1 MRCSAAVTRGRLTLE
16 PFGITGLACL
26 SEDPTPGERAVSKS
40 ISVAIVGAGP
50 AGFYTAEALLR
61 HGRNVHVDLIEKLP
75 TPHGLIRAGV
85 APDHQST
92 KQVARRFEKTA
103 AEDAV
108 RYYGNVDVGTDV
120 GVSELTSMYDAVV
133 LAVGAPLDRPLGIP
147 GDDKAG
153 VYGSAQFV
161 GWYNGHPDFQDLD
174 PALDGPAAV
183 VVGVGNVALDVA
195 RVLVKTQE
203 EMAASDIP
211 DPVGESIARSSV
223 TDIFVLGRRSPLES
237 RFTNVELREMADL
250 AKAVPLVSPVDLPDH
265 NEVSTIEDDRERRL
279 QAKNIATLR
288 AFAANRPEAKPKR
301 VRFRFFS
308 APVEILGGKQVEAV
322 RVERTQVVEGRAV
335 GTGEFET
342 IPCGLVVSAIGYR
355 SLPIPNVPYDADRG
369 LVPNCRGRIAPGL
382 YAVGWAKRGP
392 SGVIASNRADGVL
405 CAEQIESDIGS
416 GTAEGRSAF
425 ERVLRERGVRA
436 VTFEDWMRI
445 NTAEIA
451 AAQGKRPRRK
461 FTTLGEML
469 AVLGR

>member
-1 MRCSAAVTRGRLTLE
+1 M
-16 PFGITGLACL
+16 
-26 SEDPTPGERAVSKS
+26 SKS

-75 TPHGLIRAGV
+75 SPHGLIRAGV

-92 KQVARRFEKTA
+92 KQVASKFEKTA

-120 GVSELTSMYDAVV
+120 GVSELTSIYDAVV
-133 LAVGAPLDRPLGIP
+133 LAVGAPLDKPLGIP
-147 GDDKAG
+147 GVDKVG

-174 PALDGPAAV
+174 PALDVRAAA

-195 RVLVKTQE
+195 RVLAKSPE

-211 DPVGESIARSSV
+211 EPVEESIAQSPV
-223 TDIFVLGRRSPLES
+223 TDIFVLGRRSPLDT

-250 AKAVPLVSPVDLPDH
+250 AKAVPLVSPADLPDDD
-265 NEVSTIEDDRERRL
+265 EVCAIADDRNRRL

-308 APVEILGGKQVEAV
+308 APVEILGDKRVEAV
-322 RVERTQVVEGRAV
+322 RVERTRVVNGRAI
-335 GTGEFET
+335 GTGQFET

-355 SLPIPNVPYDADRG
+355 SLPIPGVPYDADRG
-369 LVPNCRGRIAPGL
+369 LVPSSHGRIAPGL
-382 YAVGWAKRGP
+382 YAVGWARRGP
-392 SGVIASNRADGVL
+392 TGVIASNRSDGVL
-405 CAEQIESDIGS
+405 CAEQIDSDIES
-416 GTAEGRSAF
+416 GMSEGRPAF
-425 ERVLRERGVRA
+425 ERLLRERDVRA
-436 VTFEDWMRI
+436 VTFEDWIQI
-445 NTAEIA
+445 NEAEIA

-469 AVLGR
+469 AVLGK